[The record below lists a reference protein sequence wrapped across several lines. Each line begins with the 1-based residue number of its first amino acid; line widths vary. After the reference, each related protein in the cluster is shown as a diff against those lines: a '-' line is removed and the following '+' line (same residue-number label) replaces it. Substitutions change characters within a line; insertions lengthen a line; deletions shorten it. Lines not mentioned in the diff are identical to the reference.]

1 MTEEKQNF
9 SPYDE
14 NAKPQPID
22 VETMELGNLLFGHSR
37 GNYSVPRKYE
47 EYFGEM
53 LEELGFDRY
62 GLPLFTEDRTFQNDV
77 FAVRPYWW
85 GDDEDPRSEL
95 PNFEYFPMHFKL
107 HWYKYPLRDSYSNLP
122 VQKEMLEEIFE
133 GCKKSL
139 EKGETE

>member
-1 MTEEKQNF
+1 MSEEKQNS
-9 SPYDE
+9 SPFDE
-14 NAKPQPID
+14 NEKPQPID

-53 LEELGFDRY
+53 LEQLGFDRY
-62 GLPLFTEDRTFQNDV
+62 GYPQFTEARTFQNEV
-77 FAVRPYWW
+77 FAVRPYYW
-85 GDDEDPRSEL
+85 GDDDNEAEL
-95 PNFEYFPMHFKL
+95 PNFEYYPQHFTL
-107 HWYKYPLRDSYSNLP
+107 RWYKYPLRDAYSNVP
-122 VQKEMLEEIFE
+122 VTKEMLEEIFE